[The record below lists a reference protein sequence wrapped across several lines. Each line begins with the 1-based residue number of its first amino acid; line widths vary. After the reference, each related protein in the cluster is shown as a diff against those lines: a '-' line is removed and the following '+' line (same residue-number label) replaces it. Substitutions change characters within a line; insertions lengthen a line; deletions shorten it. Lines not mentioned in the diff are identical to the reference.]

1 MQTHV
6 GADSISARKTLRRRE
21 PGGYLRPKSRTYGPV
36 GLRNAPAGAVESAP
50 TQVSRVG
57 NARRSRLMRY
67 IRNDRRAGC
76 PHPAAP
82 RGAANTRGRAMALSY
97 KPRQVRGQ
105 PENHNLRVITT
116 PCRGTMLASSREPRA
131 AANAPGGYGIR
142 PYNGFSA
149 GRASG
154 LPVWPVVAGRHVGE
168 GHAPPANPAPETRGL
183 PGICGTYKMTVG
195 RDALIPPHP
204 APAQTPAGGIS
215 GLRAAAARRLAS
227 ETRLRAQ

>member
-1 MQTHV
+1 MIANPCRGRFYIGPETP
-6 GADSISARKTLRRRE
+6 RRRK

-82 RGAANTRGRAMALSY
+82 RGAANTRGRDLRPKSRLCAAVGLRNAPTGAVNPSPTNRN
-97 KPRQVRGQ
+97 KRRGQ
-105 PENHNLRVITT
+105 RENNKPCDITN
-116 PCRGTMLASSREPRA
+116 PCRGRCLHR
-131 AANAPGGYGIR
+131 PG
-142 PYNGFSA
+142 
-149 GRASG
+149 
-154 LPVWPVVAGRHVGE
+154 
-168 GHAPPANPAPETRGL
+168 NPAP
-183 PGICGTYKMTVG
+183 PQM
-195 RDALIPPHP
+195 
-204 APAQTPAGGIS
+204 PAGGIS
-215 GLRAAAARRLAS
+215 GLRAASARRLAS